1 MPVIIEGEELCDPVY
16 VDRSV
21 RKGCPL
27 SGIFLKLVIDHLITA
42 ELTPVSSNLGY
53 MGYLPLIV
61 DKPGEAKCF
70 VHGLGYKSTTPLK
83 VQPDALRLQQ
93 RTLYRSQLN
102 T

>member
-1 MPVIIEGEELCDPVY
+1 MPVNIEGEELCDPVY
-16 VDRSV
+16 VDCSV

-27 SGIFLKLVIDHLITA
+27 SGILLKLVIYQLITA
-42 ELTPVSSNLGY
+42 ELTPVSSSLGF
-53 MGYLPLIV
+53 MDYLPLIV
-61 DKPGEAKCF
+61 DNPGEAKCF
-70 VHGLGYKSTTPLK
+70 VQGLGFKSTAPLK